1 VYRDIPDDLRE
12 LIEPVVADHGC
23 ELVDVDGVRGSGPGV
38 LRITID
44 RSEGDGQ
51 VSLDGCAE
59 ISREIE
65 SQLDAADVMPGRYRL
80 EVSSPGLDRVLAREK
95 DFLAA
100 CGMEVRIETRRPLAE
115 RRRFRGTLID
125 FKEGMVRLFV
135 NDGAEVEIPFDE
147 VVKANSLYKFS
158 RADFSSGRRSGGAA
172 K

>member
-23 ELVDVDGVRGSGPGV
+23 ELVDVDDVRGSGPGV
-38 LRITID
+38 LRVTID

-51 VSLDGCAE
+51 VPVDGCAE

-100 CGMEVRIETRRPLAE
+100 CGMEVRIETRRLLAE

-125 FKEGMVRLFV
+125 FKEGIVRLLV
-135 NDGAEVEIPFDE
+135 DGTEVEIPFDE
-147 VVKANSLYKFS
+147 IVKANSLYQFS
-158 RADFSSGRRSGGAA
+158 RADFSSGGRSGGAA